1 VVAYANI
8 RGSFRSPRRKGGVDG
23 GNGENFAALDL
34 GTNSCRLLV
43 ARPQADGFRVVDS
56 YSRIVRLGEG
66 LGTTGRLSQ
75 KAIDR
80 TLDALKVCAEKI
92 RRNGVSYARCVA
104 TEACR
109 RASNCAEFLD
119 QVREVAGFEIEIISS
134 DEETRLA
141 LEGCMP
147 LFDWQLS
154 HGLMF
159 DIGGGSTELMWLS
172 LEEDGKAP
180 RLDWLSLPFGVVTL
194 SEDVDGRSVD
204 EVYMKMVDH
213 VYDHLGG
220 FDRRHDITQ
229 RIGDGEVQMLGAS
242 GTVTTLSALNME
254 LDSYNRSKVDGS
266 YLTFDEIDTITR
278 DLVEMEN
285 GDRAALSCIGPDRAD
300 LVVAGCAI
308 LAALC
313 RKWPLEKLRVADRGL
328 REGILLGLFKEA
340 LHVGSNGSPYA
351 FPPRR
356 ATSSLVP
363 EAS

>member
-1 VVAYANI
+1 VAAYANI
-8 RGSFRSPRRKGGVDG
+8 RGSFRLSRRRGKVGD

-56 YSRIVRLGEG
+56 FSRIVRLGEG
-66 LGTTGRLSQ
+66 LGTTGRLPR
-75 KAIDR
+75 KAIER
-80 TLDALKVCAEKI
+80 TIDALKVCADKMH
-92 RRNGVSYARCVA
+92 RNGVSYARCVA

-119 QVREVAGFEIEIISS
+119 QVSSEAGFEIEIISS

-147 LFDWQLS
+147 LFDHQLS

-172 LEEDGKAP
+172 LGKGGKAT

-194 SEDVDGRSVD
+194 SEDVDGRSME
-204 EVYMKMVDH
+204 EVYIEMVDH

-229 RIGDGEVQMLGAS
+229 RIDDGDVQMLGTS

-254 LDSYNRSKVDGS
+254 LDNYNRGKVDGS
-266 YLTFDEIDTITR
+266 YLTFDEINCISR
-278 DLVEMEN
+278 DLVGMEN
-285 GDRAALSCIGPDRAD
+285 GDRAALSCIGPQRAD

-313 RKWPLEKLRVADRGL
+313 RKWPLERLRVADRGL
-328 REGILLGLFKEA
+328 REGILLGLFREA
-340 LHVGSNGSPYA
+340 LGADAQSPYA
-351 FPPRR
+351 WPS
-356 ATSSLVP
+356 TSSLTP